1 MAKKD
6 RIVFR
11 PRRAV
16 PADAIA
22 PAIARGP
29 HPAGSGDHDQ
39 GRIDDR
45 NTARI
50 VPIGQ
55 GKFGVIRAGV
65 RPDGRILAPMMP
77 WRAYAGLTKSDAAS
91 IVEYLK
97 SLRRSVTRFQVRLAW
112 TRSRQY
118 SE

>member
-22 PAIARGP
+22 LAIARGP

-39 GRIDDR
+39 GRIGDR
-45 NTARI
+45 NTAKVI
-50 VPIGQ
+50 PIGQ
-55 GKFGVIRAGV
+55 GKFGVIWNSLLRSEKYPK
-65 RPDGRILAPMMP
+65 R
-77 WRAYAGLTKSDAAS
+77 GLLTSP
-91 IVEYLK
+91 
-97 SLRRSVTRFQVRLAW
+97 SLRCS
-112 TRSRQY
+112 
-118 SE
+118 